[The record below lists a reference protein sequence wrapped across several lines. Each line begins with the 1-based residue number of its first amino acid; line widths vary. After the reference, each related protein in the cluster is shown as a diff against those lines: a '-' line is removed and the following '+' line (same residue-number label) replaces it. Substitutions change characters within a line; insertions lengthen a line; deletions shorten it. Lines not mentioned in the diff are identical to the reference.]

1 MESMSGHM
9 DPFMHNVFW
18 HENQVCITLQLS
30 PEYSPSHVINQEA
43 DAAGEA
49 KSILAS
55 FRGEPQGSFPP
66 TFSKA
71 PAIAAMQLPKLRD
84 NLALTGYRLTSF
96 TISQTL
102 QPEPGQKQPEGDV
115 PKGEVAKADTEN
127 DINSEVGKYLF
138 ATRDKE
144 QNFVPTLICFFNFM
158 KGNMASSGAART
170 LADLPYMFETA
181 ASPARTSSL
190 SGMSAGDMKRDQNGD
205 DKGNSQHGHGNGEGT
220 PISPVVDLVKLINTE
235 GKLKELRDQGV
246 PIVAASPIWFAG
258 ATSNGSTGPQPVGCP
273 LTPPIPVPGNV
284 GCSTYPGLF
293 PITMP
298 ELPSILRSMT
308 GDGVTVF
315 VLDTL
320 PRRADIH
327 RAVEAAEKRNLLLLD
342 VAENVKFH
350 HNRLPAS
357 LEEPGPSHPATGKD
371 INGKLIGF
379 RMPDHGLFVAGIIRD
394 LAPHARIECVRVLN
408 DFCVGDL
415 PTLSKALETIQHRM
429 SPQDPDNNNL
439 PGDLVG
445 KPVVINMSLVIPP
458 DSELKDHGFDE
469 SDLAYLR
476 KELQLP
482 IEGLAESG
490 VVFVASA
497 GNEGDLRYPPAN
509 PDGIRPEAL
518 YPAAFAYN
526 FMKYPYMMIPVG
538 AVDKHGNAASYSC
551 YPGEH
556 GIGTYG
562 GEVPKA
568 SKKKSDNCYT
578 QARKIDA
585 PIGLYTAMYYPSL
598 SVDDCEPTYPE
609 PNADAWAYWV
619 GTSFA
624 TPIIAAVVARILEYI
639 IRHVPPGTILTPNT
653 HVWHGLT
660 EFAVSGRTVTWD
672 RIGVTKETKV
682 GPMLLAVQKQCKE
695 EEEEEEERE
704 EEIEVVMVDLAVNEL
719 GE

>member
-1 MESMSGHM
+1 MESMSGH
-9 DPFMHNVFW
+9 DPFMHNAFW

-30 PEYSPSHVINQEA
+30 PEYSPSQGINQEA
-43 DAAGEA
+43 NAAGEA
-49 KSILAS
+49 ESVFAP

-66 TFSKA
+66 TFPKA
-71 PAIAAMQLPKLRD
+71 PVITAMQLPRLRD
-84 NLALTGYRLTSF
+84 NLALRGYHLTSF

-102 QPEPGQKQPEGDV
+102 QPEPAHRQPEEAI
-115 PKGEVAKADTEN
+115 PKGEVATTDT
-127 DINSEVGKYLF
+127 DDGINSEVGKYLF

-144 QNFVPTLICFFNFM
+144 QDFVPTLICFFNFM
-158 KGNMASSGAART
+158 QGNMASTSAPPK
-170 LADLPYMFETA
+170 LADLPYMFGTTTSHAGTA
-181 ASPARTSSL
+181 STPEMG
-190 SGMSAGDMKRDQNGD
+190 GMSADDGKHDQDGD
-205 DKGNSQHGHGNGEGT
+205 DKDNNHNGHGNGEGP
-220 PISPVVDLVKLINTE
+220 PISPVVDLVKLINTDP
-235 GKLKELRDQGV
+235 KLKELREQGV
-246 PIVAASPIWFAG
+246 PIVAASPVWFAG
-258 ATSNGSTGPQPVGCP
+258 ATSNGSQGPQPVGCP
-273 LTPPIPVPGNV
+273 LTPPIPVPGDV
-284 GCSTYPGLF
+284 GCSSYPGLF
-293 PITMP
+293 PITLP
-298 ELPSILRSMT
+298 ELPDILRPTT

-350 HNRLPAS
+350 HNRLPVS

-394 LAPHARIECVRVLN
+394 LAPNAHIECVRVLS

-429 SPQDPDNNNL
+429 SPQDPDNKNQ

-458 DSELKDHGFDE
+458 DSELTDHGFDE
-469 SDLAYLR
+469 GDLAYLR

-490 VVFVASA
+490 VMFVASA

-526 FMKYPYMMIPVG
+526 FMRYPYMMIPVG
-538 AVDKHGNAASYSC
+538 AVKKDGNASSYSC

-568 SKKKSDNCYT
+568 SKKS
-578 QARKIDA
+578 A
-585 PIGLYTAMYYPSL
+585 
-598 SVDDCEPTYPE
+598 
-609 PNADAWAYWV
+609 
-619 GTSFA
+619 
-624 TPIIAAVVARILEYI
+624 
-639 IRHVPPGTILTPNT
+639 
-653 HVWHGLT
+653 
-660 EFAVSGRTVTWD
+660 RTVTH
-672 RIGVTKETKV
+672 KHEKL
-682 GPMLLAVQKQCKE
+682 MLPLDCTPPYPIHHYRLTTVSQPTLSLTLMPGLTGWVRHSQ
-695 EEEEEEERE
+695 RQLLQPLWR
-704 EEIEVVMVDLAVNEL
+704 VFWST
-719 GE
+719 